1 MRQLNNQTVHEL
13 SLDSAMENARPG
25 MPERVLQVGT
35 GNFLRAFSAW
45 MVDRM
50 NRLGLFNG
58 RIVMMPAT
66 AMSQTAATI
75 DQQDGWYTVLSRG
88 LIDGRQVERIELV
101 GSVGRTFNPH
111 VTGADPRGIATH
123 PDLRFVVCNT
133 TEAGVVYKA
142 AERPEIR
149 YPGTFPAQLA
159 FLLHERYRF
168 FGGAADRGW
177 IILPCELIDRNG
189 DTLKRIML
197 RHADDWGF
205 EKAFVDWV
213 NTACCFANTLVDR
226 IVPGFPGNEID
237 TLRDR
242 LGYDDQLL
250 TAAEL
255 YHSWVIEADRDI
267 ASEWPLTEAG
277 LNVTWTDDLTPY
289 RTRKVRLLN
298 GPHTLMIAPSLL
310 AGKETV
316 RESLDDPLL
325 GEMVRR
331 ALFDEI
337 VPVVELPYA
346 DKQAF
351 STDVLERFR
360 NPFIVHRLTSIALNG
375 VSKWRVR
382 VLPSLE
388 AYLAGRDELPPVMT
402 FSLAAL
408 IALYRGEPAADGAL
422 LVRVGERTF
431 AIRDETDVL
440 TFLAGAWSEYN
451 HVHDLG
457 GLCRTVLGSARLWGR
472 DLNELPGLTD
482 KVAGHLDGIVRAGMK
497 SALERVLKSQKVK
510 NSKRQ
515 Q

>member
-1 MRQLNNQTVHEL
+1 
-13 SLDSAMENARPG
+13 
-25 MPERVLQVGT
+25 
-35 GNFLRAFSAW
+35 

-50 NRLGLFNG
+50 NRRGLFNG
-58 RIVMMPAT
+58 RIVVMPAT
-66 AMSQTAATI
+66 ATSRTADTI

-88 LIDGRQVERIELV
+88 LAGGQRSEHVELI
-101 GSVGRTFNPH
+101 GSVSRTFNPH
-111 VTGADPRGIATH
+111 VSGADPQAIASH
-123 PDLRFVVCNT
+123 ADLRFVVCNT
-133 TEAGVVYKA
+133 TEAGVVYKP
-142 AERPEIR
+142 AERPEVH
-149 YPGTFPAQLA
+149 YPTTFPAQLA
-159 FLLHERYRF
+159 FLLHARYRF
-168 FGGAADRGW
+168 FNGAADRGW
-177 IILPCELIDRNG
+177 IVLPCELIDRNG
-189 DTLKRIML
+189 DTLKRIVL
-197 RHADDWGF
+197 QHAEDWAF
-205 EKAFVDWV
+205 DKAFVEWV
-213 NTACCFANTLVDR
+213 HSACCFANTLVDR
-226 IVPGFPGNEID
+226 IVPGFPINEID
-237 TLRDR
+237 ALHER
-242 LGYDDQLL
+242 LGYEDQLL

-267 ASEWPLTEAG
+267 TKEWPLTEAG

-337 VPVVELPYA
+337 VPVVELPDA
-346 DKQAF
+346 DKKAF

-375 VSKWRVR
+375 VSKWKVR

-388 AYLAGRDELPPVMT
+388 AYLAERHELPPVMT

-422 LVRVGERTF
+422 LVRVGACGLT
-431 AIRDETDVL
+431 IRDEADVL
-440 TFLAGAWSEYN
+440 TFLARAWSEYN
-451 HVHDLG
+451 QVHDLG
-457 GLCRTVLGSARLWGR
+457 GVGRTVLGSTRLWGS
-472 DLNELPGLTD
+472 DLNELPGLSD
-482 KVAGHLDGIVRAGMK
+482 RVVEHLDEIIRLGMRA
-497 SALERVLKSQKVK
+497 ALERVLSEAKSQNVK
-510 NSKRQ
+510 KSKRQ